1 MQKLQSPTHLF
12 MIEPEEFYNNLQTL
26 DSNDYQVLD
35 KDVNKDDILKKAK
48 LEFVNFKNTI
58 ESSGIKVTYMHGSLG
73 CPDHIFPNWFAT
85 FQDKTMQIF
94 SMKALN
100 RRAEKKPDMIKK
112 LQTEYK
118 LTEDMTHY
126 EEKGIFLEST
136 SSMVFDRVNMIA
148 YIGKSVRTNANLA
161 KEWCS
166 KNGFELILFETTNH
180 KNNSIY
186 HTDVLMF
193 VGTEMIGLCV
203 DVINEDY
210 KDMVYSKA
218 TNHHEVML
226 ITKEQILDFCGNAL
240 EARNDNNEKFL
251 IMSTRAHNSLS
262 TDQHKCI
269 NRFYKKIIHSD
280 ISTIERYGGGSARCM
295 LTELF

>member
-1 MQKLQSPTHLF
+1 
-12 MIEPEEFYNNLQTL
+12 
-26 DSNDYQVLD
+26 
-35 KDVNKDDILKKAK
+35 
-48 LEFVNFKNTI
+48 
-58 ESSGIKVTYMHGSLG
+58 
-73 CPDHIFPNWFAT
+73 
-85 FQDKTMQIF
+85 
-94 SMKALN
+94 
-100 RRAEKKPDMIKK
+100 
-112 LQTEYK
+112 
-118 LTEDMTHY
+118 
-126 EEKGIFLEST
+126 
-136 SSMVFDRVNMIA
+136 
-148 YIGKSVRTNANLA
+148 
-161 KEWCS
+161 
-166 KNGFELILFETTNH
+166 
-180 KNNSIY
+180 
-186 HTDVLMF
+186 MF

-218 TNHHEVML
+218 KNHHEVML
-226 ITKEQILDFCGNAL
+226 ITKKQILDFCGNAL